1 MLNEQEV
8 AHLLGDGRA
17 LWLKVE
23 EFGIAYHDRYKSKA
37 SLAKYLSY
45 ATVMAGVCTA
55 VSAIPELQSYVNTA
69 IPAVI
74 TGITAVISQ
83 SLSPEK
89 AQRENWDNWK
99 KIESL
104 KMDLAS
110 RCRGLF
116 LASNYAEEQTVFQN
130 YNKHLTDLISSDISV
145 TSQHKQIA
153 ERNYQ
158 AANIV
163 PMRSI
168 NHEAQVHT
176 EEPPEE
182 QSTTERADITEFSR
196 RVVER

>member
-23 EFGIAYHDRYKSKA
+23 EFGIAYHDRYQSKA
-37 SLAKYLSY
+37 NLAKYLSY
-45 ATVMAGVCTA
+45 TTVAAGVCTA
-55 VSAIPELQSYVNTA
+55 VSAVPGLQGYTM

-74 TGITAVISQ
+74 TAATAAISQ

-89 AQRENWDNWK
+89 AQRDNWDTWK

-130 YNKHLTDLISSDISV
+130 FNKHLTDLISSDISV
-145 TSQHKQIA
+145 TPQHKQMA
-153 ERNYQ
+153 EIHCQ

-163 PMRSI
+163 PLRSI
-168 NHEAQVHT
+168 NHDAT
-176 EEPPEE
+176 LL
-182 QSTTERADITEFSR
+182 F
-196 RVVER
+196 